1 MPQFEELT
9 HRLTRYSPPLAA
21 LSRLLCEAPER
32 SLFGLSGAL
41 PAAAGARSKPG
52 HAFVR
57 PALLSLIGDYGTL
70 DVRFDA
76 QRFPA
81 LESIAADDNAARRI
95 ALINLWL
102 NPWLEAARRE
112 GLDTLR
118 VADLVSCDVRD
129 ETAQA
134 GERAL
139 ENGLP
144 LILNRA
150 TPPLPCVV
158 TSVPVGLIDELKAR
172 SAAHGLTNTA
182 ANTAAN
188 PTANTVTNRH
198 ASVDRLAAFAEVR
211 LPGRLCIA
219 RRTCPSATLNA
230 LRPRDVLLGWNV
242 MHPCV
247 SQQPMSALISWG
259 ARTGLRLA
267 ASVDIEGRHVTFV
280 TEPTMTQDAFDSSAY
295 DTTDTTG
302 TTAYDSPTDPGA
314 ARHDQAHGS
323 GDRDAEHPALDT
335 LIELDV
341 PVQLEIS
348 TLELPLATLATL
360 QPGYLLE
367 LPIAVED
374 AQVRLVV
381 HGRTIGT
388 GRLVAIGEHLGLQIA
403 RIGSA

>member
-21 LSRLLCEAPER
+21 LSRLLCEGPEHA
-32 SLFGLSGAL
+32 LFDLFGAL
-41 PAAAGARSKPG
+41 PAAAGVRGKPG

-57 PALLSLIGDYGTL
+57 PARLSLISDYGTL

-118 VADLVSCDVRD
+118 VADLVTCDVRD
-129 ETAQA
+129 ENAQTD
-134 GERAL
+134 ERAL

-144 LILNRA
+144 LILDRA
-150 TPPLPCVV
+150 MPPLLCVV

-172 SAAHGLTNTA
+172 SAA
-182 ANTAAN
+182 N
-188 PTANTVTNRH
+188 PAGNTVTNQH
-198 ASVDRLAAFAEVR
+198 ASADRLAAFAEVR
-211 LPGRLCIA
+211 LPGRMCIA
-219 RRTCPSATLNA
+219 RRTCPTATLNA

-242 MHPCV
+242 MHPSV
-247 SQQPMSALISWG
+247 SQQPMNALISWG

-267 ASVDIEGRHVTFV
+267 ASVDIQGSYVTFV
-280 TEPTMTQDAFDSSAY
+280 TEPTMIQDALDSSAY
-295 DTTDTTG
+295 DTT
-302 TTAYDSPTDPGA
+302 AYGSPTDFGA
-314 ARHDQAHGS
+314 AWDDQAHAG
-323 GDRDAEHPALDT
+323 GDLDAQHPALDA
-335 LIELDV
+335 LSELDV

-348 TLELPLATLATL
+348 TLELPLATLAKL

-367 LPIAVED
+367 LPIKVED

-381 HGRTIGT
+381 HGRMIGT

>member
-1 MPQFEELT
+1 MQQFEELT
-9 HRLTRYSPPLAA
+9 HRLIRYSPPLAA
-21 LSRLLCEAPER
+21 LSRLLCEAPEHAP
-32 SLFGLSGAL
+32 FGLSGVM
-41 PAAAGARSKPG
+41 PAAAGGRSKPG
-52 HAFVR
+52 HAFVC
-57 PALLSLIGDYGTL
+57 PTQLSLISDYGTL

-81 LESIAADDNAARRI
+81 LESIAADDNAARRV

-102 NPWLEAARRE
+102 NAWLETARRE

-118 VADLVSCDVRD
+118 VADLVPCDVRD
-129 ETAQA
+129 DHSQA

-139 ENGLP
+139 ESGLP
-144 LILNRA
+144 LIFNRA
-150 TPPLPCVV
+150 TPPLQCVI

-172 SAAHGLTNTA
+172 SVANAAV
-182 ANTAAN
+182 
-188 PTANTVTNRH
+188 NTVMNKH
-198 ASVDRLAAFAEVR
+198 APADRLAAFAYVH
-211 LPGRLCIA
+211 LPGRLCVA
-219 RRTCPSATLNA
+219 RRTCPTAVLKA

-242 MHPCV
+242 THP
-247 SQQPMSALISWG
+247 SASRQPMTALISWG

-267 ASVDIEGRHVTFV
+267 ASVDIQGSHVTFV

-295 DTTDTTG
+295 DS
-302 TTAYDSPTDPGA
+302 TAYDTPTDAGA
-314 ARHDQAHGS
+314 VWREQEQTN
-323 GDRDAEHPALDT
+323 GDIRAEQPALDA
-335 LIELDV
+335 LSELDV

-348 TLELPLATLATL
+348 TLDLPLATLATL